1 MEKSRKIDLLIMII
15 TVSVVFLNVYVL
27 RKTYELK
34 ERISVVQQNISLFGE
49 QCYIHRV
56 YFDKDVVMVT
66 DVSENLKIT
75 SLKCDKGK
83 WVPLQ

>member
-1 MEKSRKIDLLIMII
+1 MKKERKVDLFIMII

-34 ERISVVQQNISLFGE
+34 EKISVVQQNISLFGE

-83 WVPLQ
+83 WIPLQ